1 MSSHRPKYP
10 DAIPTPPPISIAI
23 SVAAKPMISEI
34 RPPEMIS
41 LSISMP
47 PSSQPNQWLADGGAK
62 TAQVRAVVEY
72 GAISGAAMARMT
84 KNAMMPRPSAAALRS
99 MRAWRIR
106 PARPL
111 DTVPVRPASVAT
123 ALIGAPPARRSLARL
138 RHDAH
143 WRASGTT
150 LIGAP
155 PARRSLADPRIELEV
170 GEVGKQVH
178 HDDRDGQ
185 DQEAG
190 LQHRAD
196 ALVDWLP
203 KRLADAGAGR
213 EVLD

>member
-10 DAIPTPPPISIAI
+10 DAMPTPPPISIAI

-84 KNAMMPRPSAAALRS
+84 KNAMIPRPSAAALRS

-123 ALIGAPPARRSLARL
+123 ALIGAPPARRSLA
-138 RHDAH
+138 
-143 WRASGTT
+143 
-150 LIGAP
+150 
-155 PARRSLADPRIELEV
+155 DPRIELEV

-178 HDDRDGQ
+178 YDDRDGQ
-185 DQEAG
+185 DQEAA
-190 LQHRAD
+190 LQHRVV
-196 ALVDWLP
+196 ALVDGLP
-203 KRLADAGAGR
+203 ERLADAGPG
-213 EVLD
+213 EDVLD